1 MKSNQIEAKQNKDGK
16 ENRHYTTG
24 IITLHNGKTK
34 QNKTKQKKTVPEVS
48 IPTIFVST
56 GTQLNLN
63 D

>member
-34 QNKTKQKKTVPEVS
+34 QNKTKENSPLGIDS
-48 IPTIFVST
+48 DNFCINRDA
-56 GTQLNLN
+56 TQFK
-63 D
+63 